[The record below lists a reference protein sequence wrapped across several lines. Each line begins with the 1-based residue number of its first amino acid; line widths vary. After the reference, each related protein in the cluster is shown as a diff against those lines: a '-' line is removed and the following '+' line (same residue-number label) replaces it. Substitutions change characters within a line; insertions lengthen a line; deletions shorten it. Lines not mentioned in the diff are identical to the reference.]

1 MHAFL
6 VCLLIIITP
15 LQRTPGIAA
24 RTPHMQR
31 KTHLSYSRAQDGT
44 AAKQSKAKQSSA
56 ICAARCRVAALRGPY
71 HTTLTHV
78 HTPMGVKTL
87 LKCVAPDTTKR
98 RATSEQRSEHSGGPA
113 DRP

>member
-31 KTHLSYSRAQDGT
+31 KTHLSYSRAQVGT
-44 AAKQSKAKQSSA
+44 AAKQSSA

>member
-31 KTHLSYSRAQDGT
+31 KTHLSYSRAQVGT
-44 AAKQSKAKQSSA
+44 AAKQSYA
-56 ICAARCRVAALRGPY
+56 IFAARCRVAALRGPY

-98 RATSEQRSEHSGGPA
+98 RATS
-113 DRP
+113 